1 MKIWK
6 TIFAKNQ
13 GVALI
18 TVILIVSILVAL
30 SIELNR
36 SSRADIYDA
45 ANISDGIKLTY
56 IAKSGFYGA
65 ASLLVNAKND
75 DETTLRDDWANTETL
90 SVQAKQFFDDGYFVV
105 KVEDEAGKIPLN
117 KVDGSKDNPVPGVLL
132 RLLKQPEF
140 GLDPSQADAIV
151 AAIKDWIDE
160 DNEVTGSGAESLYY
174 ATQDPPYEAKNAP
187 LDCIEELL
195 MIKGIT
201 KELYAGGNGKPSL
214 AQLVTVD
221 SEGTININTAPIMV
235 LRALS
240 DAITVSLADR
250 IDEYRKNKENDLSQP
265 GWYKKVSGMEGIE
278 IAAELTVKSNYFKIH
293 STGKMNNMERNIVA
307 VVKKVPE
314 NKSVQIV
321 KWRLD

>member
-1 MKIWK
+1 MKK
-6 TIFAKNQ
+6 IFLNNK
-13 GVALI
+13 GIALI
-18 TVILIVSILVAL
+18 TVILIVAILVVLA
-30 SIELNR
+30 IELNR

-65 ASLLVNAKND
+65 ASLLINSKN
-75 DETTLRDDWANTETL
+75 EYETLRDDWANTEAL
-90 SVQAKQFFDDGYFVV
+90 SVQSKQLFTDGYFVV

-117 KVDGSKDNPVPGVLL
+117 KLVSGNAYNMEIKQMLI
-132 RLLKQPEF
+132 RLLSQPEF
-140 GLDPSQADAIV
+140 ELDKRKVEEIVDAL
-151 AAIKDWIDE
+151 KDWIDE
-160 DNEVTGSGAESLYY
+160 DNEVTGAGGENLYY
-174 ATQDPPYEAKNAP
+174 ATQNPSYEAKNAP

-221 SEGTININTAPIMV
+221 SEGIININTAPNMV

-240 DAITVSLADR
+240 DAITPQLADR
-250 IDEYRKNKENDLSQP
+250 MDEYRRAKGNDLSSVN
-265 GWYKKVSGMEGIE
+265 WYENVSGMAKGVIPANM
-278 IAAELTVKSNYFKIH
+278 ITVKSNYFKIY
-293 STGKMNNMERNIVA
+293 STGKMNSMERNIVS
-307 VVKKVPE
+307 VVKILPE